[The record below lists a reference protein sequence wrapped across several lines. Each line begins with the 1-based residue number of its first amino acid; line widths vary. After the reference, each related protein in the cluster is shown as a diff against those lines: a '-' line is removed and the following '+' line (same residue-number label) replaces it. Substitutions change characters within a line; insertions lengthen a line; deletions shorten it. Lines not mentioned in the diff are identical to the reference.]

1 MAKPELRGKFGA
13 SIGDMSMNTRK
24 YSRTLAE
31 AFPYGPEYG
40 CAIERPAPNPYP
52 RLLWWAMLIGAVA
65 AVVAAI
71 YS

>member
-1 MAKPELRGKFGA
+1 MTSRTLRLLPSGQNT
-13 SIGDMSMNTRK
+13 NTRRHP
-24 YSRTLAE
+24 RTLAE

-65 AVVAAI
+65 SVVAAI